1 MKLQITDKEQTYDAT
16 YYFGNTVV
24 HIVAP
29 DPKTSEEIEKILEE
43 HHKVG
48 WEIWNDLLKKERN
61 KTNKR

>member
-1 MKLQITDKEQTYDAT
+1 MKLQITDKEKAYDAT

-29 DPKTSEEIEKILEE
+29 DSKTSEEIEKILEE

-48 WEIWNDLLKKERN
+48 WEIWNDLLEKERE